1 MNIWGYRGGAHS
13 SIYHNHGISRS
24 DEFGSATNP
33 LFKPW
38 YLQTGARQTG
48 THQQLNPYHIARL
61 DNGWD
66 LGGPLP
72 HQLPGSDYF
81 PPQGQVRGAVSPDT
95 HQPQLGTG
103 RAETSQPRI
112 PQEYSS
118 LHENMAAG
126 IIAPQYPVQYSAF
139 GNPSINDP
147 QIPDP
152 NQNHPRPYNTPFRP
166 KCDRALFDE
175 QML

>member
-1 MNIWGYRGGAHS
+1 MSPWERNITNALGRLQIRDKSRFSYGLRAFGPAPGVPQGTYRSPQDGIQPHETSNGAPRPIGPSEMNIWGYRGGAHS

-103 RAETSQPRI
+103 KP
-112 PQEYSS
+112 
-118 LHENMAAG
+118 
-126 IIAPQYPVQYSAF
+126 
-139 GNPSINDP
+139 
-147 QIPDP
+147 
-152 NQNHPRPYNTPFRP
+152 HP
-166 KCDRALFDE
+166 
-175 QML
+175 